1 MTRNRTKLDE
11 TSMKIDGHTKLAFV
25 LGHPVTHSLS
35 PVIHQAA
42 FAATG
47 VNAAYLP
54 WVVAPDRL
62 AEAVRGLRA
71 MENLLGANVTVP
83 HKEAIV
89 PLLDGLTLEAEAFGA
104 VNTLL
109 PRDGK
114 LIGDN
119 TDGAGFL
126 AALRADLGCEA
137 EGLSAVVLGAGGA
150 ARAVAMS
157 LARAGA
163 QRIVLANR
171 SLDRARHLATWVAAR
186 YPACEVTAQALQT
199 EWQVSEVPEI
209 RLLVNTTSVG
219 LHASDPRLF
228 DYASLSA
235 QTKVCDLIYNPPET
249 ALLRWAR
256 SRGCRVA
263 NGMGMLVHQ
272 AALAFERWTGN
283 PAPVQAMREAVRI

>member
-1 MTRNRTKLDE
+1 
-11 TSMKIDGHTKLAFV
+11 MKIDGHTKLAFV
-25 LGHPVTHSLS
+25 LGYPVAHSLS

-47 VNAAYLP
+47 INAAYLP
-54 WVVAPDRL
+54 WAVAPDRL
-62 AEAVRGLRA
+62 SEAVQGLRA

-89 PLLDGLTLEAEAFGA
+89 PLLDGVTPEGEALGA
-104 VNTLL
+104 VNTVL

-114 LIGDN
+114 LLGDN
-119 TDGAGFL
+119 TDGTGFL
-126 AALRADLGCEA
+126 AALREDLGCETA
-137 EGLSAVVLGAGGA
+137 GLTAVILGAGGA
-150 ARAVAMS
+150 DRAVAMS

-209 RLLVNTTSVG
+209 RLLVNTT
-219 LHASDPRLF
+219 
-228 DYASLSA
+228 
-235 QTKVCDLIYNPPET
+235 
-249 ALLRWAR
+249 
-256 SRGCRVA
+256 
-263 NGMGMLVHQ
+263 
-272 AALAFERWTGN
+272 
-283 PAPVQAMREAVRI
+283 

>member
-1 MTRNRTKLDE
+1 
-11 TSMKIDGHTKLAFV
+11 MKIDGHTKLAFV

-35 PVIHQAA
+35 PAMHRAA

-47 VNAAYLP
+47 INAAYLP

-89 PLLDGLTLEAEAFGA
+89 PLLDGLTPEAEAFGA
-104 VNTLL
+104 VNTVL

-137 EGLSAVVLGAGGA
+137 GGLTAVVLGAGGA

-163 QRIVLANR
+163 RRIVLVNR
-171 SLDRARHLATWVAAR
+171 SLERGRLVADAVAAR
-186 YPACEVTAQALQT
+186 YPACEVAAQALQPR
-199 EWQVSEVPEI
+199 WQVSEVPEI

-219 LHASDPRLF
+219 LHSSDPLLF
-228 DYASLSA
+228 AYSSLSA
-235 QTKVCDLIYNPPET
+235 QIMVCDLIYNPPET
-249 ALLRWAR
+249 ALLQVAR
-256 SRGCRVA
+256 SRGCRTT

-272 AALAFERWTGN
+272 GALAFERWTGK
-283 PAPVQAMREAVRI
+283 PAPVHAMREAVAI

>member
-1 MTRNRTKLDE
+1 MH
-11 TSMKIDGHTKLAFV
+11 IDGHTKLAFV

-35 PVIHQAA
+35 PAMHRAA
-42 FAATG
+42 FAAAG
-47 VNAAYLP
+47 INAAYLP

-89 PLLDGLTLEAEAFGA
+89 PRLDGLTPEAEAFGA

-137 EGLSAVVLGAGGA
+137 GGLTVVVLGAGGA

-157 LARAGA
+157 LARASA
-163 QRIVLANR
+163 RRIVLVNR
-171 SLDRARHLATWVAAR
+171 SLERARLVAEAVASR
-186 YPACEVTAQALQT
+186 YPACEVTAQALHPG
-199 EWQVSEVPEI
+199 WQVGDVPEI
-209 RLLVNTTSVG
+209 RLLVHTTSVG
-219 LHASDPRLF
+219 LHASDPPLF
-228 DYASLSA
+228 AYSSLSA
-235 QTKVCDLIYNPPET
+235 QVMVCDLIYNPPET
-249 ALLRWAR
+249 TLLRVAR
-256 SRGCRVA
+256 SRGCRTM
-263 NGMGMLVHQ
+263 NGMAMLVHQ
-272 AALAFERWTGN
+272 GALAFERWTGK
-283 PAPVQAMREAVRI
+283 PAPVHAMREAVGI

>member
-1 MTRNRTKLDE
+1 MGTNVR
-11 TSMKIDGHTKLAFV
+11 IDGHTKLAFL
-25 LGHPVTHSLS
+25 LGHPVAHSLS

-47 VNAAYLP
+47 INAAYLP
-54 WVVAPDRL
+54 WAVAPDRL
-62 AEAVRGLRA
+62 AAAVQGLRA

-89 PLLDGLTLEAEAFGA
+89 PLLDGLTPEGEALGA

-109 PRDGK
+109 PRDDK
-114 LIGDN
+114 LVGDN

-126 AALRADLGCEA
+126 AALREDPGCETA
-137 EGLSAVVLGAGGA
+137 GLIAVVLGAGGA

-163 QRIVLANR
+163 RQIVLVNR
-171 SLDRARHLATWVAAR
+171 SLDRGRLLAELVAVR
-186 YPACEVTAQALQT
+186 YPACEVTVQALHSAWRVT
-199 EWQVSEVPEI
+199 ELPEI

-219 LHASDPRLF
+219 LHSSDPPLF
-228 DYASLSA
+228 DYASLPA
-235 QTKVCDLIYNPPET
+235 QIMVCDLIYNPLET
-249 ALLRWAR
+249 ALLRAAR

-272 AALAFERWTGN
+272 GALAFERWMGK
-283 PAPVQAMREAVRI
+283 PAPVHAMRDAVGI

>member
-1 MTRNRTKLDE
+1 
-11 TSMKIDGHTKLAFV
+11 MKIDGHTKLAFV
-25 LGHPVTHSLS
+25 LGYPVAHSLS

-42 FAATG
+42 FAVTG
-47 VNAAYLP
+47 INAAYLP
-54 WVVAPDRL
+54 WAVAPDRL
-62 AEAVRGLRA
+62 SEAVQGLRA

-89 PLLDGLTLEAEAFGA
+89 PLLDGMTPEAEALGA
-104 VNTLL
+104 VNTVL

-114 LIGDN
+114 LLGDN
-119 TDGAGFL
+119 TDGTGFL
-126 AALRADLGCEA
+126 AALREDLGCETA
-137 EGLSAVVLGAGGA
+137 GLTAVILGAGGA

-163 QRIVLANR
+163 RRIVLANR
-171 SLDRARHLATWVAAR
+171 SLDRARQLAAWVAAR
-186 YPACEVTAQALQT
+186 YPACEVAAQALQI

-219 LHASDPRLF
+219 LHASDPQLF
-228 DYASLSA
+228 DYASLST

-263 NGMGMLVHQ
+263 NGLGMLVHQ
-272 AALAFERWTGN
+272 GALAFERWTGN
-283 PAPVQAMREAVRI
+283 PAPVQAMREAARI